1 MQERRELTEEEKA
14 YKPITE
20 NPIQIDLGS
29 ITDKFSL
36 CRLLKQKL
44 GLPDF
49 CGESWDAIRDLAW
62 GFSSD
67 PVKIE
72 FYGVEKMRQTEPS
85 DIQIMLKIF
94 GDIHTDFPHIE
105 YEVID

>member
-49 CGESWDAIRDLAW
+49 AERVGTRLGTWLGDSAAI
-62 GFSSD
+62 
-67 PVKIE
+67 P
-72 FYGVEKMRQTEPS
+72 
-85 DIQIMLKIF
+85 
-94 GDIHTDFPHIE
+94 
-105 YEVID
+105 